1 MRTILYLLVLII
13 VLPALLR
20 FTLSL
25 VKALL
30 EPGGR
35 AEVRKR
41 SAGVPL
47 QGEQKRD
54 PVCGTYVSTAPSVK
68 LTGAGEVVHFC
79 SEECRAKY
87 KG

>member
-30 EPGGR
+30 GPGR
-35 AEVRKR
+35 AEVRRR

-47 QGEQKRD
+47 QGELKRD
-54 PVCGTYVSTAPSVK
+54 PVCGTYVSTATSVK
-68 LTGAGEVVHFC
+68 LAGAGEVVHFC